1 MPGNV
6 TQDLSQ
12 LAYARGWLERI
23 AFLADDRAWTYAEV
37 FDGAA
42 RAARGYRAAGLRRGD
57 RVLLALPDGVE
68 MVWSVLGAWQ
78 AGLVAV
84 PVNVQMSPQDLLSA
98 VETVEP
104 ALAVIDPDTAGQ
116 LELSAF
122 APAMKVTALVAG
134 EPDPE
139 FAEGGD
145 APALAVFTSGT
156 TGAPKLCFF
165 LHSNFAA
172 PPGPPGPNGG
182 GRTTVGLSVS
192 RMYFLGGLHFSVLT
206 TLATGQTAV
215 LSRTR
220 ATPAA
225 AIDLI
230 DRHQATNL
238 FAQPS
243 FLARMLL
250 EPGHEEAFARLREVS
265 SAGEVLSPRLR
276 ERLVP
281 ILGDRLVNNYGATEI
296 GVISMGRTAAYRA
309 PSAVGPAVPGRP
321 VRIVDADGRPMPA
334 GRQGELHVYADFASR
349 GVARGSL
356 GPDQVT
362 DVWWPTGD
370 LASLDDDGVL
380 HVHGRLDDVEVIGG
394 QNVVPGEVERLLER
408 HPRVLEAA
416 VSSVRRPAGDTS
428 LRAYVVTVPGDDEA
442 AGGAQD
448 AALDAELIAL
458 ARSRLS
464 WYKVPQDVVRL
475 AALPRNANGKIL
487 RRQLRAAGGQFV

>member
-1 MPGNV
+1 MAGNV
-6 TQDLSQ
+6 TEDLAR
-12 LAYARGWLERI
+12 LAHARGWLGRT
-23 AFLADDRAWTYAEV
+23 AFLADGRAWTYAEV

-42 RAARGYRAAGLRRGD
+42 RAARGYRSAGLRRGD
-57 RVLLALPDGVE
+57 RVLLALPDSVE
-68 MVWSVLGAWQ
+68 MVWSALGAWQ

-84 PVNVQMSPQDLLSA
+84 PVNVQMSWEDLTRA

-104 ALAVIDPDTAGQ
+104 ALAVIDPDTAER
-116 LELSAF
+116 LETPGF
-122 APAMKVTALVAG
+122 APAIKVETLVAG

-165 LHSNFAA
+165 LHRNFVG
-172 PPGPPGPNGG
+172 PPGPPGPSSGG
-182 GRTTVGLSVS
+182 TRTVGLSVS

-206 TLATGQTAV
+206 TLVTGQTAV

-220 ATPAA
+220 ATPASVLG
-225 AIDLI
+225 LI
-230 DRHQATNL
+230 DRHQVTDL

-250 EPGHEEAFARLREVS
+250 EPGHAETFGRLREVS

-281 ILGDRLVNNYGATEI
+281 ILGNRLINNYGATEP
-296 GVISMGRTAAYRA
+296 GVISMGRPAAYSA
-309 PSAVGPAVPGRP
+309 PSAVGPALPGRP
-321 VRIVDADGRPMPA
+321 VRIVDADGRTLPA
-334 GRQGELHVYADFASR
+334 GRQGELHIYVDFASR

-356 GPDQVT
+356 GPDQPT
-362 DVWWPTGD
+362 DTWWPTGD
-370 LASLDDDGVL
+370 LASIDDDGVI

-394 QNVVPGEVERLLER
+394 QNVVPGEVERLLES

-428 LRAYVVTVPGDDEA
+428 LRAYVVTLPESEPADPAE
-442 AGGAQD
+442 D

-475 AALPRNANGKIL
+475 DTLPRNANGKFL
-487 RRQLRAAGGQFV
+487 RGQLRALGGQFV

>member
-6 TQDLSQ
+6 TQDLAR
-12 LAYARGWLERI
+12 LARFRGWEDRI
-23 AFLADDRAWTYAEV
+23 AFLADDRAWTFAEV

-42 RAARGYRAAGLRRGD
+42 RAARGYRSAGLCRGD
-57 RVLLALPDGVE
+57 RVLLALPDSVD
-68 MVWSVLGAWQ
+68 MVWSVLGALQ

-84 PVNVQMSPQDLLSA
+84 PVNVQMSWEDLTRA

-104 ALAVIDPDTAGQ
+104 ALAVIDPDTAGR
-116 LELSAF
+116 LEAPGF
-122 APAMKVTALVAG
+122 APAVKVSTLVAG
-134 EPDPE
+134 EPDPD

-165 LHSNFAA
+165 LHGNFV
-172 PPGPPGPNGG
+172 GPPGQNDGDL
-182 GRTTVGLSVS
+182 RTVGLSVS

-220 ATPAA
+220 ATPAEVFE
-225 AIDLI
+225 LI
-230 DRHQATNL
+230 NRHQVTNL

-250 EPGHEEAFARLREVS
+250 EPGHAETLGSLREVS

-276 ERLVP
+276 EQLVP
-281 ILGDRLVNNYGATEI
+281 VLGNRLINNYGATEI
-296 GVISMGRTAAYRA
+296 GVISMGRPAACSTS
-309 PSAVGPAVPGRP
+309 SAVGPPVPGRP
-321 VRIVDADGRPMPA
+321 VRVVDADGQVVPA
-334 GRQGELHVYADFASR
+334 GRQGELHVYVDYASR
-349 GVARGSL
+349 GVVRGSR

-362 DVWWPTGD
+362 DTWWPTGD
-370 LASLDDDGVL
+370 LASIDDDGVV

-394 QNVVPGEVERLLER
+394 QNVVPGEVERLLES

-428 LRAYVVTVPGDDEA
+428 LRAYVVTVPEKEPGD
-442 AGGAQD
+442 GAD
-448 AALDAELIAL
+448 GDALDAELIAL
-458 ARSRLS
+458 AQSRLS
-464 WYKVPQDVVRL
+464 WYKVPHDVVRMD
-475 AALPRNANGKIL
+475 ALPRNANGKIL
-487 RRQLRAAGGQFV
+487 RRHLRAVGDQFV